1 MSKAPWILVYI
12 LLLILHL
19 IFVLSQMQIGQ
30 TTLPQ
35 DISPL
40 DTAYFLAETSFLG
53 VQRNNI
59 LSLDQAL
66 KQNIVI
72 VNTATELIW
81 LTFILKDLHLPLSSL
96 PILYYDN
103 LSALHIKVNPVFH
116 AHNKHIELDYH
127 FVCGRVALGLLI
139 T

>member
-1 MSKAPWILVYI
+1 MSKAPLILIYI

-19 IFVLSQMQIGQ
+19 IFVFSQMQIGQ
-30 TTLPQ
+30 TALPQ

-40 DTAYFLAETSFLG
+40 DTAHSLAETSIPG

-59 LSLDQAL
+59 SCLDQAP

-72 VNTATELIW
+72 VNTSAELTW
-81 LTFILKDLHLPLSSL
+81 LTFILKDLHIPLSSL

-103 LSALHIKVNPVFH
+103 LSALHMKANPVFH
-116 AHNKHIELDYH
+116 AHCKHIELDYH
-127 FVCGRVALGLLI
+127 FVHGRVALGLLI

>member
-1 MSKAPWILVYI
+1 
-12 LLLILHL
+12 
-19 IFVLSQMQIGQ
+19 MQIGQ

-72 VNTATELIW
+72 VNTATELI
-81 LTFILKDLHLPLSSL
+81 
-96 PILYYDN
+96 
-103 LSALHIKVNPVFH
+103 
-116 AHNKHIELDYH
+116 
-127 FVCGRVALGLLI
+127 
-139 T
+139 

>member
-1 MSKAPWILVYI
+1 MSKAPLILVYI
-12 LLLILHL
+12 LLIILHL
-19 IFVLSQMQIGQ
+19 IFVFSQMQIGQ
-30 TTLPQ
+30 TALPQ

-40 DTAYFLAETSFLG
+40 DTAHYLAETAIPN

-59 LSLDQAL
+59 SCLDQAL

-72 VNTATELIW
+72 VNTLAELTW
-81 LTFILKDLHLPLSSL
+81 LTFILKDLHIPLSSL

-103 LSALHIKVNPVFH
+103 LSSLHTKVNPVFH
-116 AHNKHIELDYH
+116 AHCKHIELDYH
-127 FVCGRVALGLLI
+127 FVHVRVALGLLI

>member
-40 DTAYFLAETSFLG
+40 DTAYSLAETSFLG

-72 VNTATELIW
+72 VNTATELI
-81 LTFILKDLHLPLSSL
+81 
-96 PILYYDN
+96 
-103 LSALHIKVNPVFH
+103 
-116 AHNKHIELDYH
+116 
-127 FVCGRVALGLLI
+127 
-139 T
+139 